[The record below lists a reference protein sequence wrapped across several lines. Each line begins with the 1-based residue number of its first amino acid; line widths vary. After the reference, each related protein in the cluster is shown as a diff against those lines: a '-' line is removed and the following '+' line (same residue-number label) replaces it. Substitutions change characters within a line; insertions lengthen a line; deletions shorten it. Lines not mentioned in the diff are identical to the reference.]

1 MPHVIRRPGVIAGTT
16 MAVFLA
22 LVHAVNDVLTAVLGA
37 LLPTLQVRLAA
48 STTTLALLVAAF
60 SISSSVTQPVLG
72 AFADRVG
79 LRRVAA
85 AGVALAAV
93 ALSLVGVAGSVPLL
107 AVLLVL
113 GGIGSAALHPVSTS
127 IVGGPSSRNPG
138 LAVGLFTAGGMA
150 GFAVGPV
157 GILYLV
163 SRYGTDISPWLM
175 LPGLVLAVGVLT
187 FLPDW
192 EPHVTGRLSSLVD
205 RRVLSGPIVALTA
218 AATLVSLAFITF
230 TSAVPLWLVAD
241 HGLATDAPLLGWTL
255 GVFSLAAGLGAVAG
269 GVAAKRFGYSRTSAT
284 SLLAAVAPLIA
295 LLVVPPGPAT
305 LVAAAVAGVL
315 IYGSQPLL
323 IVAAQNAVPQAPAAA
338 AGVVIGVGHG
348 LAGLLYIGSGALQ
361 GAVGY
366 TPTIG
371 VTFALLVP
379 AALIAGRALRR
390 VA

>member
-1 MPHVIRRPGVIAGTT
+1 MPHVIRRPGVVAGTT

-37 LLPTLQVRLAA
+37 LLPTLQARFTA

-60 SISSSVTQPVLG
+60 SISSSVTQPLLG

-93 ALSLVGVAGSVPLL
+93 ALSLVGVAASVPLL
-107 AVLLVL
+107 ATLLVL

-127 IVGGPSSRNPG
+127 IVGGPSSKNPS
-138 LAVGLFTAGGMA
+138 LAVGLFTAGGMV
-150 GFAVGPV
+150 GFAAGPPV
-157 GILYLV
+157 ILYLV
-163 SRYGTDISPWLM
+163 SRYGTDVSPWMM
-175 LPGLVLAVGVLT
+175 LPGLALAVGVLT
-187 FLPDW
+187 LLPDW
-192 EPHVTGRLSSLVD
+192 EPHATGRLTSMVD
-205 RRVLSGPIVALTA
+205 RRALGGPIVLLTA

-255 GVFSLAAGLGAVAG
+255 GVFSLAAGLGAVVG
-269 GVAAKRFGYSRTSAT
+269 GAAAKRFGYAPTSIA
-284 SLLAAVAPLIA
+284 SLLAAVAPLVA
-295 LLVVPPGPAT
+295 VLVLPPGPAT
-305 LVAAAVAGVL
+305 LIAAAVAGVL
-315 IYGSQPLL
+315 VYASQPLL
-323 IVAAQNAVPQAPAAA
+323 IVAAQTAVPQAPAAA

-361 GAVGY
+361 GIVGFA
-366 TPTIG
+366 PTMG
-371 VTFALLVP
+371 FTFALLVP

-390 VA
+390 AT